1 MSAYCVIFCGINCFY
16 PKVEPPKHIGQ
27 PPDWEE
33 ESDEDLRRILHD
45 WETQAGIRNS
55 SAYDIPLSEV
65 TFPSAH
71 DPLRARRPRLGIPS
85 FQIIQINVHDAYTSC
100 GGGLC
105 NIFMYTSCGGGL
117 SNTMCRPPAEEVD
130 TDVYLKQG

>member
-45 WETQAGIRNS
+45 WETQAGIRNI

-71 DPLRARRPRLGIPS
+71 DSFRARRPRLGIPS

-105 NIFMYTSCGGGL
+105 NIFMYT
-117 SNTMCRPPAEEVD
+117 PPAEEACPIQCID
-130 TDVYLKQG
+130 LLRRRSIQMYT